1 MGLSEVQYSL
11 GHLNPRTLFIFKE
24 KEDKMKIHEYQ
35 AKEILKKFGVPVP
48 RGKVAY
54 NPSEAKDIAKE
65 LGGTV
70 VVKAQ
75 IHAGGRGKGG
85 GVKLAKNPEQAEEIA
100 KQILGMKLVTHQTGP
115 EGKEVKRLLIEEG
128 MDIQKELYLG
138 IVIDRAQS
146 RPVIMAS
153 EAGGMEIEKVAAE
166 TPEKI
171 LKETVDPAVGLQP
184 FQARKL
190 AFGLGIGKDLI
201 GKATKFIL
209 ALYKAFEA
217 TDSSLAEIN
226 PLVIT
231 KSGDILALDAKI
243 NFDDNALFRHK
254 EIEELRDFNEEEP
267 LEIEASKYDLNY
279 IKLDGNVGCMVNG
292 AGLAMSTMDII
303 KLAGGEPA
311 NFLDVG
317 GGASVERVANA
328 FKILMADKNVKAVLI
343 NIFGGIVRCDR
354 VAQGVIEA
362 LKQVKVSMPVVVRLE
377 GTNAKEA
384 GEILDGSKLNFIVAN
399 GLKDAAEK
407 VVAAIKK

>member
-1 MGLSEVQYSL
+1 
-11 GHLNPRTLFIFKE
+11 
-24 KEDKMKIHEYQ
+24 MKIHEYQ
-35 AKEILKKFGVPVP
+35 AKEILRKFGVAVP

-54 NPSEAKDIAKE
+54 TPSEAKDIAKE

-100 KQILGMKLVTHQTGP
+100 KQILGMMLVTHQTGP

-128 MDIQKELYLG
+128 MDIQKEFYLG
-138 IVIDRAQS
+138 IVIDRVQS
-146 RPVIMAS
+146 KPVIMAS

-171 LKETVDPAVGLQP
+171 LKEVVDPAVGLQP

-201 GKATKFIL
+201 GKATKLIL
-209 ALYKAFEA
+209 ALYRAFEA
-217 TDSSLAEIN
+217 TDSSLVEIN

-243 NFDDNALFRHK
+243 NFDDNAMFRHK
-254 EIEELRDFNEEEP
+254 EIGELRDFNEEEP

-292 AGLAMSTMDII
+292 AGLAMATMDII

-362 LKQVKVSMPVVVRLE
+362 LKQVKVNVPVVVRLE

-384 GEILDGSKLNFIVAN
+384 GELMDSSKLNFIVAK

>member
-1 MGLSEVQYSL
+1 
-11 GHLNPRTLFIFKE
+11 
-24 KEDKMKIHEYQ
+24 MKIHEYQ
-35 AKEILKKFGVPVP
+35 AKEILRKFGVAVP
-48 RGKVAY
+48 KGKVAY
-54 NPSEAKDIAKE
+54 TPSEAKDIAKE
-65 LGGTV
+65 LGGGRV

-85 GVKLAKNPEQAEEIA
+85 GVRLAKSPEEVEEIA
-100 KQILGMKLVTHQTGP
+100 KQMLGMKLVTHQTGP
-115 EGKEVKRLLIEEG
+115 EGKEVKRVLIEEG
-128 MDIQKELYLG
+128 MSIAKELYLG

-171 LKETVDPAVGLQP
+171 LKEIVDPAIGLQQY
-184 FQARKL
+184 QARKL
-190 AFGLGIGKDLI
+190 AFGLGLSKELI
-201 GKATKFIL
+201 SKATKFIL
-209 ALYKAFEA
+209 SLYKAFEA

-231 KSGDILALDAKI
+231 QDGDILALDAKI
-243 NFDDNALFRHK
+243 NFDDNALFKHK

-292 AGLAMSTMDII
+292 AGLAMATMDII

-328 FKILMADKNVKAVLI
+328 FKILMADRNVKAVLI

-362 LKQVKVSMPVVVRLE
+362 INQVKVDVPVVVRLE

-384 GEILDGSKLNFIVAN
+384 GELLSNSKLNFIVAN
-399 GLKDAAEK
+399 SLKDAAEK
-407 VVAAIKK
+407 VVAAVKK